1 MSQTPKSTIKAVAHR
16 TDDIARLK
24 QHLNASG
31 MVYHDFAQEQRQT
44 RVVQRW
50 PLLGELA
57 ARLADTPPVKEQ
69 P

>member
-1 MSQTPKSTIKAVAHR
+1 MSQTPKSAIEAAVHR

-24 QHLNASG
+24 QHLHASG
-31 MVYHDFAQEQRQT
+31 MVYHDFAREQRQT
-44 RVVQRW
+44 SVVHRW

-57 ARLADTPPVKEQ
+57 ARLTDTPPVKEQ